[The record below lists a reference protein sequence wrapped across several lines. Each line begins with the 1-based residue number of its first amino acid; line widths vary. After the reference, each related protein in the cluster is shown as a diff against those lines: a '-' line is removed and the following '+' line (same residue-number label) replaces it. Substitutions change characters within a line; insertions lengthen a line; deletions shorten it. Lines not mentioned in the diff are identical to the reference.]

1 MNDYQHIIDNHY
13 NGEVV
18 MDTLDG
24 LKTVVA
30 VVETGSFTAAS
41 ERLGISKA
49 LVSKYVG
56 EVESKLAVRLFN
68 RTTRQLALTDTGK
81 RYYQQSVIL
90 LEQYSALVDN
100 VTGEQ
105 SNPRGLLRVSAPV
118 TFGEMK
124 LSPLLPK
131 LLTLYPD
138 LKIELVLTNNAI
150 DMIEEGIDVRLRIGG
165 VDDSSMIARHLKTF
179 PLTLCASPKY
189 IQQYGLPE
197 TPEQITKHNC
207 IIDSNFRIGKQWP
220 FISPVGQASTID
232 VISTLSV
239 NSPQAVREIAIAG
252 GGIAMTPAFIVEDA
266 INDGRL
272 ISILPEY
279 TTLEFGLYAIYPH
292 RKYVA
297 KKVRCF
303 IDFVLDEFSK

>member
-1 MNDYQHIIDNHY
+1 
-13 NGEVV
+13 

-30 VVETGSFTAAS
+30 VVETSSFTAAS
-41 ERLGISKA
+41 DRLGISKA

-56 EVESKLAVRLFN
+56 EVESKLGIRLFN
-68 RTTRQLALTDTGK
+68 RTTRQLALTDAGR
-81 RYYQQSVIL
+81 RYYQQSVTL

-105 SNPRGLLRVSAPV
+105 TKPRGLLRISAPV
-118 TFGEMK
+118 TFGEMI

-131 LLTLYPD
+131 FLALYPD
-138 LKIELVLTNNAI
+138 LNIELVLTNSAI
-150 DMIEEGIDVRLRIGG
+150 DMLEEGIDVRLRLGG
-165 VDDSSMIARHLKTF
+165 VDDSNMIARHLKTF
-179 PLTLCASPKY
+179 PLILCASSAY
-189 IQQYGLPE
+189 IQQQGLPK
-197 TPEQITKHNC
+197 TPQQIAKHKC

-220 FISPVGQASTID
+220 FISPQGQANTVDVQSTI
-232 VISTLSV
+232 SV
-239 NSPQAVREIAIAG
+239 NSPLAVREVAIAG
-252 GGIAMTPAFIVEDA
+252 GGIAMTPEFIVEDA

-303 IDFVLDEFSK
+303 IDFALEKFSK